1 MDKDTVFMKV
11 SDLIRSVLLQ
21 KNLKIE
27 PDNSL
32 SDDLG
37 MDSLGAVEL
46 INAVEDEYHISVTE
60 EEMLAIKTVNDA
72 VDLIL
77 HKTNHA

>member
-1 MDKDTVFMKV
+1 MDKDTVFVKV

-27 PDNSL
+27 PDNNL

-60 EEMLAIKTVNDA
+60 EEMQAIKTVNDA

-77 HKTNHA
+77 NKTNHA

>member
-1 MDKDTVFMKV
+1 MDRDTVFVKV
-11 SDLIRSVLLQ
+11 SDLIRAVLLQ

-27 PDNSL
+27 PANSL

-60 EEMLAIKTVNDA
+60 EEMQVIKTVNDA

-77 HKTNHA
+77 NKTSHS

>member
-1 MDKDTVFMKV
+1 MDRDTVFAKV
-11 SDLIRSVLLQ
+11 SELIRVVLLQ

-27 PDNSL
+27 PANSL
-32 SDDLG
+32 NDDLG

-60 EEMLAIKTVNDA
+60 EEMQVIKTVNDA
-72 VDLIL
+72 VNLIL
-77 HKTNHA
+77 KKTTQS

>member
-1 MDKDTVFMKV
+1 MDKDTVFVKV

-60 EEMLAIKTVNDA
+60 EEMQAIKTVNDA

-77 HKTNHA
+77 KKTNHA

>member
-1 MDKDTVFMKV
+1 MDRDTVFAKV
-11 SDLIRSVLLQ
+11 SELIRAVLLQ

-27 PDNSL
+27 PANSL
-32 SDDLG
+32 NDDLG

-60 EEMLAIKTVNDA
+60 EEMQVIKTVNDA
-72 VDLIL
+72 VNLIL
-77 HKTNHA
+77 KKTTQS

>member
-1 MDKDTVFMKV
+1 MDRDTVFMKV

-46 INAVEDEYHISVTE
+46 INAVEDEYHIAVTE
-60 EEMLAIKTVNDA
+60 EEMQQIKTVNDA
-72 VDLIL
+72 VKLIL
-77 HKTNHA
+77 NKTNHA

>member
-1 MDKDTVFMKV
+1 MDKDTVFVKV
-11 SDLIRSVLLQ
+11 SDLIRSILLQ

-60 EEMLAIKTVNDA
+60 EEMQAIKTVNDA

-77 HKTNHA
+77 NKTNHA

>member
-1 MDKDTVFMKV
+1 MDKDTVFVKV

-46 INAVEDEYHISVTE
+46 INAVEDEYQIAVTE
-60 EEMLAIKTVNDA
+60 EEMQAIKTVNDA

-77 HKTNHA
+77 KKTNHA